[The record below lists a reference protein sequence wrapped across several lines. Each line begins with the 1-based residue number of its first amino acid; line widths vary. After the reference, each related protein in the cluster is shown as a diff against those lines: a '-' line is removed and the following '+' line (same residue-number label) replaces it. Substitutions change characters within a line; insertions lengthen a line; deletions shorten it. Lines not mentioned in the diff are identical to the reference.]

1 MVLSISEILNGR
13 DDYHE
18 YYIKSLDGEICL
30 RPLTSGEWD
39 KIDEI
44 KQKDLG
50 DYTINEKT
58 ITKKKRRV
66 KGEME
71 SKAKFNINA
80 SSKATK
86 KAMYEAIKLS
96 TNNPGNPE
104 KWTMDHIKKL
114 RKNEVAEIYEKIEEI
129 SGANDEDL
137 EAEIEDFPENS

>member
-13 DDYHE
+13 DDFQEYHV
-18 YYIKSLDGEICL
+18 KSLGGEICL

-39 KIDEI
+39 RIDEI

-58 ITKKKRRV
+58 FTKKKRRV

-71 SKAKFNINA
+71 SRAKFNINA

-86 KAMYEAIKLS
+86 KAMYEAIRLS
-96 TNNPGNPE
+96 TANEGNPE
-104 KWTMDHIKKL
+104 KWSLDQIKRL
-114 RKNEVAEIYEKIEEI
+114 HKNEVLEIYEIIEEI

-137 EAEIEDFPENS
+137 EDEIEDFLENE

>member
-1 MVLSISEILNGR
+1 
-13 DDYHE
+13 
-18 YYIKSLDGEICL
+18 
-30 RPLTSGEWD
+30 
-39 KIDEI
+39 
-44 KQKDLG
+44 
-50 DYTINEKT
+50 
-58 ITKKKRRV
+58 
-66 KGEME
+66 ME

-96 TNNPGNPE
+96 TDNPGNPE

>member
-1 MVLSISEILNGR
+1 MVLSISEILNGK
-13 DDYHE
+13 DE
-18 YYIKSLDGEICL
+18 NIECEIESLGGSIYL

-58 ITKKKRRV
+58 FTKKKRRV

-71 SKAKFNINA
+71 SRAKFNINA

-86 KAMYEAIKLS
+86 KAMYEAIFLS
-96 TNNPGNPE
+96 TNNDDNPE
-104 KWTMDHIKKL
+104 KWTREQIKQL
-114 RKNEVAEIYEKIEEI
+114 QKNQVTEIYEKIEEI
-129 SGANDEDL
+129 SGANEDDL
-137 EAEIEDFPENS
+137 EEEIEDFLEN

>member
-1 MVLSISEILNGR
+1 MVLSISEILNGK
-13 DDYHE
+13 DDYQEH
-18 YYIKSLDGEICL
+18 YIESLGGEICL

-39 KIDEI
+39 RIEEI

-71 SKAKFNINA
+71 SRAKFNINA
-80 SSKATK
+80 SNKATK

-96 TNNPGNPE
+96 TDNEGNPE
-104 KWTMDHIKKL
+104 KWKIEDIKRL
-114 RKNEVAEIYEKIEEI
+114 HKNEITEIYEKIEEI
-129 SGANDEDL
+129 SGVDDEDV
-137 EAEIEDFPENS
+137 EDVEDFPENG

>member
-1 MVLSISEILNGR
+1 MVLSISEILNGK
-13 DDYHE
+13 DDYQEH
-18 YYIKSLDGEICL
+18 YIESLEGEICL

-39 KIDEI
+39 RIDEI

-71 SKAKFNINA
+71 SRAKFNINA

-86 KAMYEAIKLS
+86 KAMYEAIRLS
-96 TNNPGNPE
+96 TDNEGNPE
-104 KWTMDHIKKL
+104 KWKLEDIKRL
-114 RKNEVAEIYEKIEEI
+114 HKNEITEIYEKIEEI
-129 SGANDEDL
+129 SGVDDED
-137 EAEIEDFPENS
+137 IEEVEEFPENE

>member
-1 MVLSISEILNGR
+1 MVLSISEILNGKE
-13 DDYHE
+13 DHHE

-30 RPLTSGEWD
+30 RALTSGEWD
-39 KIDEI
+39 RIDEI

-58 ITKKKRRV
+58 FTKKKRRV

-96 TNNPGNPE
+96 TDNPGTPE
-104 KWTMDHIKKL
+104 KWTLEQIKKL
-114 RKNEVAEIYEKIEEI
+114 HKNEIIEIYEKIEEI

-137 EAEIEDFPENS
+137 ETEIEDFPENS

>member
-1 MVLSISEILNGR
+1 MVLSISEILNGK
-13 DDYHE
+13 DDYQE
-18 YYIKSLDGEICL
+18 YYIKSLNGEICL

-39 KIDEI
+39 RIDEI

-58 ITKKKRRV
+58 VTKKKRRV

-71 SKAKFNINA
+71 SRAKFNINA

-96 TNNPGNPE
+96 TDNEGNPE
-104 KWTMDHIKKL
+104 KWKIEDIKKL
-114 RKNEVAEIYEKIEEI
+114 HKNEITEIYEKIEEI
-129 SGANDEDL
+129 SGVEEEDL
-137 EAEIEDFPENS
+137 EDIENFPENE

>member
-1 MVLSISEILNGR
+1 MVLSISEILNGK
-13 DDYHE
+13 DDYQE
-18 YYIKSLDGEICL
+18 YYIESLEGEICL

-39 KIDEI
+39 RIDEI

-71 SKAKFNINA
+71 SRAKFNINT

-96 TNNPGNPE
+96 TDNEGNPE
-104 KWTMDHIKKL
+104 KWTLDHIKKL
-114 RKNEVAEIYEKIEEI
+114 HKNEVTEIYEKIEEI
-129 SGANDEDL
+129 SGVEDEDI
-137 EAEIEDFPENS
+137 EDVEDFPEN

>member
-1 MVLSISEILNGR
+1 MVLSISEILNGKE
-13 DDYHE
+13 DYHE
-18 YYIKSLDGEICL
+18 YYINSLDGEICL

-39 KIDEI
+39 RIDEI

-58 ITKKKRRV
+58 FTKKKRRV

-71 SKAKFNINA
+71 SKARFNINA

-96 TNNPGNPE
+96 TDNPGNTE
-104 KWTMDHIKKL
+104 KWSLDQIKKL
-114 RKNEVAEIYEKIEEI
+114 HKNEIAEIYEKIEEI
-129 SGANDEDL
+129 SGATDEDL
-137 EAEIEDFPENS
+137 ESEIEDFLENS